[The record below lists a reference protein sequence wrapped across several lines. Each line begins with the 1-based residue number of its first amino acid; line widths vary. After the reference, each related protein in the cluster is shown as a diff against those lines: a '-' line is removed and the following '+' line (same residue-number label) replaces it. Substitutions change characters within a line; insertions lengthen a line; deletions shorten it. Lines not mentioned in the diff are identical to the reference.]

1 MSTPVAR
8 KRFVDF
14 LRPEQFE
21 RLRAIMT
28 PKKVQSGTYLF
39 QDEDWAEYLYYI
51 HEGTVKIT
59 KTTDSGE
66 EVLLSIKRDGDLV
79 GDPCALSGALNL
91 TNCIA
96 LTDASLGVIQKG
108 ELEFLF
114 YRHPDL
120 AIAFLQWLS
129 LHQRIMETK
138 MRDLLV
144 YGKTGA
150 LASTLIRLCNS
161 CGQLTE
167 DGILIPMKLTNQ
179 DLANM
184 IGACRE
190 SVNRMLNKLKAE
202 GTIRMRTGHLVVHD
216 LQRLRAMCHCDG
228 QCPAEV
234 CVI

>member
-1 MSTPVAR
+1 MSTSVVG

-14 LRPEQFE
+14 VRPDQFE
-21 RLRAIMT
+21 RLLAIMT
-28 PKKVQSGTYLF
+28 PKKVRSGTYLF
-39 QDEDWAEYLYYI
+39 QDEDWTEYLYYI

-59 KTTDSGE
+59 KNTDSGE
-66 EVLLSIKRDGDLV
+66 EITFTIKHAGDLV
-79 GDPCALSGALNL
+79 GDPCTLSHALNL
-91 TNCIA
+91 TNAIA
-96 LTDASLGVIQKG
+96 ITDASLGVIRKG

-129 LHQRIMETK
+129 ITKRVLETK

-161 CGQLTE
+161 CGRTTE
-167 DGILIPMKLTNQ
+167 EGILIALKLTNQ
-179 DLANM
+179 DLANF
-184 IGACRE
+184 IGASRE

-202 GTIRMRTGHLVVHD
+202 GTLSTRAGHLVVHD

>member
-1 MSTPVAR
+1 MSASVAR

-28 PKKVQSGTYLF
+28 PKRVRSGTYLF
-39 QDEDWAEYLYYI
+39 QDEDWAESLYYI
-51 HEGTVKIT
+51 HEGAVKIT

-66 EVLLSIKRDGDLV
+66 EILLSIKHGGDLV
-79 GDPCALSGALNL
+79 GDPCTLSGALNL

-96 LTDASLGVIQKG
+96 LTDTSLGVIRKS

-129 LHQRIMETK
+129 INQRIMETK

-161 CGQLTE
+161 CGRLTE
-167 DGILIPMKLTNQ
+167 EGILIPMKLTNQ

-184 IGACRE
+184 IGASRE

-202 GTIRMRTGHLVVHD
+202 GTLSQRAGQIIVHD
-216 LQRLRAMCHCDG
+216 LNRLREMCHCDG
-228 QCPAEV
+228 RCPVDV